1 MLTQVFY
8 KNMPIPTE
16 LPAWQQLQTHFEQIQ
31 HWHMRDLFFA
41 DPLRFDQFSLEAA
54 GLFLDYS
61 KNRITAET
69 LQLLAQLAR
78 EAGVESQRDRMF
90 AGQKINTT
98 ENRAVLHTALRN
110 PANTPVMVDDENVT
124 PKIQSVR
131 EHMYHFANAVRSG
144 EWRGHTGQSITDIV
158 NIGIGGSDLGPL
170 MVCRALHR
178 FAHPRL
184 QIHFVSTIDGDQIS
198 SVLKKLN
205 PETTLFIVASKT
217 FSTQETLTNAHTAR
231 QWLLDTCGDTG
242 AIAKHFV
249 AISTNAQ
256 AVSQFGI
263 DPENMFQF
271 WDWVG
276 GRYSLWSAIGLSIA
290 IYLGPE
296 HFEKLLAGAHTMDRH
311 FCEAPIEKNMPMLL
325 ALIGILNRNYFHCH
339 SHLIS
344 PYNQALD
351 RFPAYLQQLDMES
364 NGKAVD
370 LDGQHI
376 THYETGP
383 LIWGDSGINGQHAYY
398 QWLHQGSNF
407 IPVDFIVSV
416 EHPDAPPAHR
426 DILMAN
432 FFAQTEAL
440 MRGKSEAEVREELC
454 AQGLSGDALEKL
466 VPHKIFE
473 GNRPSNSILMQRL
486 DPQTLGALIALYEH
500 KVFVQGAIW
509 NINSYDQW
517 GVELGK
523 QLAKKIGL
531 QLASP
536 APATDHDAS
545 TNGLINYYKKRRQ
558 DA

>member
-1 MLTQVFY
+1 
-8 KNMPIPTE
+8 
-16 LPAWQQLQTHFEQIQ
+16 
-31 HWHMRDLFFA
+31 MRDLFA
-41 DPLRFDQFSLEAA
+41 SDPLRFERFSLEAA
-54 GLFLDYS
+54 GIFLDYS
-61 KNRITAET
+61 KNRITTET
-69 LQLLAQLAR
+69 LPLLAQLAR
-78 EAGVESQRDRMF
+78 EAGVESLRERMF
-90 AGQKINTT
+90 SGERINRT

-110 PANTPVMVDDENVT
+110 LDNTPVMVDGVDVM
-124 PKIQSVR
+124 PQV
-131 EHMYHFANAVRSG
+131 NAVRQRMARFAESVRNG
-144 EWRGHTGQSITDIV
+144 EWRGHTGQPITDVV

-184 QIHFVSTIDGDQIS
+184 RMHFVSTVDGDQIGCL
-198 SVLKKLN
+198 LKKLN
-205 PETTLFIVASKT
+205 PATTLFIVASKT
-217 FSTQETLTNAHTAR
+217 FTTQETLTNAHTAR
-231 QWLLDTCGDTG
+231 QWFLDAGNDTP
-242 AIAKHFV
+242 AIARHFV
-249 AISTNAQ
+249 AISTNTQ
-256 AVSQFGI
+256 AVRNFGI
-263 DPENMFQF
+263 DPDNMFEF

-290 IYLGPE
+290 ICIGPDN
-296 HFEKLLAGAHTMDRH
+296 FEKLLAGAQAMDRH
-311 FCEAPIEKNMPMLL
+311 FREMPIEKNMPMLL
-325 ALIGILNRNYFHCH
+325 ALLGILNGNYFHCH

-364 NGKAVD
+364 NGKTVD
-370 LDGQHI
+370 IDGRHI
-376 THYETGP
+376 TDYETGP
-383 LIWGDSGINGQHAYY
+383 VVWGDSGINGQHAYY
-398 QWLHQGSNF
+398 QLLHQGSNVT
-407 IPVDFIVSV
+407 PVDFIVSI

-440 MRGKSEAEVREELC
+440 MRGKTEAEVRAELA
-454 AQGLSGDALEKL
+454 AQGLSGEALEKL

-473 GNRPSNSILMQRL
+473 GNRPSNSILLQRL

-523 QLAKKIGL
+523 QLAKKIEA
-531 QLASP
+531 QLATSEP
-536 APATDHDAS
+536 TTCHDAS

-558 DA
+558 VS